1 MVPDIRCSWCGRG
14 YSYCSSPACQL
25 EHSDSCDGN
34 IRPRGQGTETI
45 PRPKVG
51 LVPYGEGIYRCEV
64 YGGIALSFDDGPYTH
79 TEHILDLLALYQA
92 KATFFVTGRNFG
104 KGAINDP
111 NTPWP
116 ALIKRMVAD
125 GHQVASHT
133 WSHQRL
139 TDLGWRAFHQQ
150 IIYNEIAL
158 ANILGFFPTYLRPPY
173 SASNERTDRW
183 LGELGYHVTYF
194 NLDTKGYLHD
204 SPGLIQESKNIWDE
218 NVDGRNP
225 TETTWLGV
233 EHDPIYQT
241 AHNLTKHMLESLYK
255 NGFRAV
261 TVGECLGDPK
271 EYWYR
276 NLFDS

>member
-1 MVPDIRCSWCGRG
+1 MNGVDQ
-14 YSYCSSPACQL
+14 SPAPPVGKANAAVAGAGAAAATRIA
-25 EHSDSCDGN
+25 H
-34 IRPRGQGTETI
+34 PRHVSLSIATAVTAIFVHEDKAQK
-45 PRPKVG
+45 PFLG
-51 LVPYGEGIYRCEV
+51 LK
-64 YGGIALSFDDGPYTH
+64 
-79 TEHILDLLALYQA
+79 LAWCP